1 MKNEKNLGF
10 FEREEN
16 YYWNVACA
24 CGTGFPG
31 VLSAAYVSRT
41 DKFSVHDRSIDR
53 RDRSIAPG
61 SENGNR
67 AKPAYQNKTEKELN
81 SLVKTKFRFSIS
93 LSKIINFFKK

>member
-1 MKNEKNLGF
+1 MKNEKNMGF

-24 CGTGFPG
+24 FGPGFTG
-31 VLSAAYVSRT
+31 VLSTAYVSRT
-41 DKFSVHDRSIDR
+41 DKFSLHDRGIDR
-53 RDRSIAPG
+53 RGRSIAQRG
-61 SENGNR
+61 ENGNR
-67 AKPAYQNKTEKELN
+67 AKSAYQNKTEKELN